1 MAAGVPPPAGTRRAA
16 GRDGAATAPG
26 RARPRAVVPQRMR
39 RAAAVAVLIVAA
51 GRSVA
56 AQGDADSLAARVHRL
71 ADAYVAGYFERHP
84 DEATL
89 DGVAGVRHDRLPDN
103 SPITRGRWQAR
114 EDRWLAELRRID
126 PAPLAGRPEWTAY
139 GVMRA
144 SLEGRVAI
152 RPCHYELW
160 KVSHVN
166 LGGHPSSRSPGPLS
180 PSATAGPGPH
190 ATPPW
195 QAL

>member
-1 MAAGVPPPAGTRRAA
+1 
-16 GRDGAATAPG
+16 
-26 RARPRAVVPQRMR
+26 MR
-39 RAAAVAVLIVAA
+39 RAAAVAVLIVA
-51 GRSVA
+51 GVRSVA
-56 AQGDADSLAARVHRL
+56 AQGDVDSLAARVHRL

-84 DEATL
+84 DEAKL

-144 SLEGRVAI
+144 SLEGAVAI

-160 KVSHVN
+160 NVSHVN
-166 LGGHPSSRSPGPLS
+166 TGWLPIVTSLAAVQAVGTVESRALGLARSQALPLCIT
-180 PSATAGPGPH
+180 SAT
-190 ATPPW
+190 
-195 QAL
+195 